1 MDEVKDVITREQTS
15 SKEKGPC
22 KFPGANGPKFI
33 EEMWLPMENGFKF
46 SKEKWFLWE
55 NGPMLPRE
63 NVFLNNLACYPQG
76 TLAHMPREACMLG
89 ELEPI
94 CLRN

>member
-15 SKEKGPC
+15 LKEKGPC

-33 EEMWLPMENGFKF
+33 EEMLLPMENGFKF
-46 SKEKWFLWE
+46 SRE

-76 TLAHMPREACMLG
+76 TLAHMPREACILG